1 MKKKLVNKFLF
12 GLFLNILLLVLM
24 TYVNSIDSLYAKDNN
39 FYILFYGLFLMPIH
53 IVICLIML
61 LFISYKLSTVD
72 TNTTFSTR
80 DKVLIFIY
88 YISVLSIFLFFYII

>member
-1 MKKKLVNKFLF
+1 MTKKLVNKIYF

-24 TYVNSIDSLYAKDNN
+24 TYVNNIDSLYAKGNN
-39 FYILFYGLFLMPIH
+39 FYILFYGLFLMLIH
-53 IVICLIML
+53 IAICLIML

-88 YISVLSIFLFFYII
+88 YISALSIFLFFYII